1 MNIPPPILENFYN
14 QGGDDDGDD
23 NEHEDE
29 QNPYTQWRLATNSD
43 GSPLLVCIQP
53 TDDVT
58 AKEAGVVSH
67 GHTLWTY
74 SNTRCMVF
82 GMDTSV
88 LAPTPSPW
96 HRIDSLGENS
106 LFLGQNYPMMVK
118 GDPTAVDTFMRS
130 NCVYTSDIWVVPYP
144 GTDIVGRFSL
154 DDQSCVCLQIDS
166 GWPVPENHLWFKASV
181 SNAAEWLSSSSFH
194 GLLFVVW

>member
-1 MNIPPPILENFYN
+1 MKNIYN

-23 NEHEDE
+23 HEHEDE
-29 QNPYTQWRLATNSD
+29 QRPYTRWRLATNSD

-58 AKEAGVVSH
+58 TKEAGVVSH
-67 GHTLWTY
+67 GRTLQTY

-82 GMDTSV
+82 RMDTSV

-96 HRIDSLGENS
+96 YRIDSLGENS

-118 GDPTAVDTFMRS
+118 GHPTVVDTTLLPFLRS
-130 NCVYTSDIWVVPYP
+130 SRIYTSDIAVVPYP
-144 GTDIVGRFSL
+144 GRDILGRFSL
-154 DDQSCVCLQIDS
+154 DDQSCVGLEVDS
-166 GWPVPENHLWFKASV
+166 SWLFPENRLWFKATV
-181 SNAAEWLSSSSFH
+181 SNADDWLS
-194 GLLFVVW
+194 

>member
-23 NEHEDE
+23 HEHEDE
-29 QNPYTQWRLATNSD
+29 QRPYTLWRLATNSD

-67 GHTLWTY
+67 GRTLRTY

-96 HRIDSLGENS
+96 FSIDSLGENS

-118 GDPTAVDTFMRS
+118 GDPTAVDTMLLPFMRS

-154 DDQSCVCLQIDS
+154 DDQSCVGLEIDS
-166 GWPVPENHLWFKASV
+166 SWPFPENHLWFKASV
-181 SNAAEWLSSSSFH
+181 SNAEDWLS
-194 GLLFVVW
+194 

>member
-1 MNIPPPILENFYN
+1 MNIPPHILENFYN
-14 QGGDDDGDD
+14 QGGDGDGDD
-23 NEHEDE
+23 HEHEDE
-29 QNPYTQWRLATNSD
+29 QCPYTIWHLATNYD

-67 GHTLWTY
+67 GRTLRTY
-74 SNTRCMVF
+74 SNTRCIVF

-96 HRIDSLGENS
+96 YRIDSLGENS

-118 GDPTAVDTFMRS
+118 GNPTAVDTTLLPFMRS

-154 DDQSCVCLQIDS
+154 DDQSCVGLQIDN

-181 SNAAEWLSSSSFH
+181 SNTEEWLS
-194 GLLFVVW
+194 

>member
-23 NEHEDE
+23 HE
-29 QNPYTQWRLATNSD
+29 QRPYTLWRLATNSD

-67 GHTLWTY
+67 GRTLRTY

-96 HRIDSLGENS
+96 YRIDSLGENS

-118 GDPTAVDTFMRS
+118 GDPTAVDTTLLPFMRS
-130 NCVYTSDIWVVPYP
+130 NCIYTSDISVVPYP
-144 GTDIVGRFSL
+144 GPDICRFSL
-154 DDQSCVCLQIDS
+154 DDQSCVGLQIDN

-181 SNAAEWLSSSSFH
+181 SNAEEWLS
-194 GLLFVVW
+194 

>member
-23 NEHEDE
+23 HEHEDE
-29 QNPYTQWRLATNSD
+29 QCPYTLRCLATNSD

-67 GHTLWTY
+67 GRTLRTY

-88 LAPTPSPW
+88 LAPTP
-96 HRIDSLGENS
+96 
-106 LFLGQNYPMMVK
+106 YP
-118 GDPTAVDTFMRS
+118 
-130 NCVYTSDIWVVPYP
+130 
-144 GTDIVGRFSL
+144 
-154 DDQSCVCLQIDS
+154 
-166 GWPVPENHLWFKASV
+166 
-181 SNAAEWLSSSSFH
+181 
-194 GLLFVVW
+194 